1 MTTDQAGFSQS
12 GICGRILTRIIFYLA
27 GMFRSYFKFQPSGA
41 RDYGG
46 GGGSGS
52 GYSSNKR
59 YGSSYDMGTSRGYGG
74 TGTSKYG
81 GSSGYGGSS
90 YLNTSYGA
98 PRTSYRQ
105 SSYEPRITPYIS
117 GGSVMDRVKQINP
130 GDSRGGSYT
139 PLTSRRAQQRDYGGG
154 GGGMDK
160 YSSRSGSDYSANNS
174 LNRSGYLSDYGGSN
188 PSLYSSWDRTS
199 SRGRYGGASRET
211 SPVSIRAPPRQYD
224 YSSSASPSPYSTYRR
239 GSETNRSPSL
249 QNRVERQNSSRSDLY
264 EESPPRPRRKWEEGV
279 YGVAKK
285 QEAPRDT
292 LPEPVQPPP
301 KDYSTDSDESAPEE
315 DKPHV
320 ARYLMSRGTSPIP
333 EPGTSK
339 RERRSRDMSSAISRV
354 KRVKCP
360 QKDARVRKNEL
371 KRRRL
376 VDCATQTNLDEQA
389 PPRRSR
395 QGGAENRASRD
406 DIAKMAAMAL
416 LAAEDKSPGDNF
428 YKQREKFQQANSP
441 MSPPYNRRQG
451 TSFDY
456 DPPKQKAET
465 RGWRKSVYDDSQ
477 PVKQRNEAP
486 ADRDS
491 RFAENLEVPD
501 EKSWRKAVYGE
512 PTPAPLGRLKHYQTE
527 EDLRS
532 AVDGPRPHWR
542 PKTST
547 PARPPIKEQDSTE
560 SPAEDARPTTR
571 QNRRSGSEVEKRRSL
586 QSEVEKRRS
595 QQSEGEKRRSR
606 NESEDYRRSS
616 SRDSILDDKPHRRQK
631 RTSSRELL
639 DDEESQQSGRT
650 ALTPDTLSLRDSIEK
665 VQSWKQKLPP
675 SVQDQHLKVDRHP
688 EGGLPKSDSGEYFSA
703 QEHNGAGH
711 EGGGKYREQK
721 YAQQHSPMSPSYEQH
736 MSEEDV
742 LSPGGHRRKRG
753 NRHLSREL
761 SLESSVFDEDRS
773 HHPVNKEKLRK
784 SELNRSAEKE
794 RQDQEDLERRRRI
807 YAGEDPAVVDEY
819 LRQRRVDVKSPEHFF
834 RDESPNRRR
843 SRYSSRH
850 NSREDMLDEKR
861 PRSKRE
867 SDPHASDSSHHFNKE
882 GSPNRPGSRDK
893 RRSRHSSQE
902 GLLDRDH
909 QQYMRPHS
917 MVVSNESLA
926 KLSAA
931 ESIPSMHS
939 AHTEDGTIRN
949 SMQSIESNEVQE
961 IPSDEQLPQSTSY
974 QSMAS
979 SGGSLPD
986 IVPDDGAPREQQ
998 ISKQST
1004 KKTHSKRTG
1013 LIGQMA
1019 DIDSLLNFSPN
1030 EEEFVEKGVGIKEI
1044 VRQNKHIMD
1053 APVPRDP
1060 SPLRPQKSEE
1070 KLIDIDE
1077 PVSVSPLA
1085 APPRRSAGEGGRK
1098 STSPLPR
1105 IATAGNVSQTGKEMW
1120 DLLKRKKG
1128 LVVISDILELCEKPK
1143 KRFIRV
1149 PGAREEDDRSF
1160 RGYETANEMLDNLQ
1174 VDTNKLEDCALQIY
1188 RYHNGTQGDYTTYLD
1203 LESTID
1209 EQAEDL
1215 EGFQDHYTSAS
1226 PKPRRK
1232 NALILRTQLTVRVHA
1247 VIEKLLNSSGREL
1260 RRALFSLKQIFQD
1273 DKDLVHEFVN
1283 NDGLECLIKVGAE
1296 ADQNYQN
1303 YILRALGQVMLYV
1316 DGMNGVINHNETI
1329 QWLYSLLASK
1339 FRLVVKTALKLLL
1352 VFVEYTETNAQH
1364 LVRGVTTVD
1373 KKRMVKVWTNV
1384 MSILDEKD
1392 GGDSELLVYAM
1403 TLINKVLNAVPDQE
1417 TFYDVT
1423 DALEELGMDRI
1434 TQRYMKRKGADL
1446 DLLAQFQ
1453 QYETALKAEDGEE
1466 DEVGNLDSLRRTPRI
1481 KAGGTAERKSRRFST
1496 GVMPGK
1502 GEQGGMSKQN
1512 SAPML
1517 QDVDRKAAADY
1528 LKRKAR
1534 LDERG
1539 ALMPAEHEQ
1548 IDQMPDKAR
1557 FRHLHAIDNTAE
1569 EPYMNG
1575 SGKALEAVS
1584 SENKDSPSQAD
1595 SLRNRRE
1602 RRARQ
1607 RDFYRAQEI
1616 GAPQLSTVSGDRM
1629 SIASTSSTSTC
1640 SSNSSM
1646 PVVVETR
1653 ADTKQYS
1660 SLSSLSDAESL
1671 DIQNQK
1677 MGREPPD
1684 KHIHPSRV
1692 HEESG
1697 YQSTDDLGRSR
1708 GENSYNESQLQNG
1721 DEQEQGMSNNHR
1733 WLMYKMQHKDDDTSQ
1748 SSFEK
1753 QEQQGGVVV
1762 NDRTGQHVQ
1771 DNKSDNQNSQL
1782 DNKQEG
1788 DKNKVKSEL
1797 ERLHGRKADI
1807 EEGPKKTTGPA
1818 GDKSGLISQRLES
1831 LNKKHEPS
1839 RVEPVIHKPDV
1850 NLTESDLQWER
1861 LQKRLN
1867 RSLKINDMDF
1877 TDLKDTDDEDVFAPP
1892 KLDFGE
1898 GVPPPPP
1905 VPGIP
1910 PPPPGMGP
1918 PPPPPI
1924 MGVPLP
1930 PPMGGPPPPPPFGSA
1945 LPLQTMS
1952 IDLPPPPGANLK
1964 KNKKTLKLHWKT
1976 VQPEQPHVSTKGVTI
1991 WKDMVPVKVDPEKLE
2006 HLFETRQAELKQKRQ
2021 EATGKKEITVLDP
2034 KRSNT
2039 INIGLTVLPPPRT
2052 IKAAILKM
2060 DNSIMNKEGIE
2071 KILTSMIPTDEEKA
2085 KILEAQL
2092 ANPDIPLGH
2101 AEQFL
2106 LTLSS
2111 ISELSSRLNVWL
2123 FKLDYENIESE
2134 IAEPLMDLKKG
2145 MDELHENKTYRY
2157 ILSAILTV
2165 GNFLNGAQVRGFS
2178 IEYLAKVPEVKD
2190 TVHKHSILHHLCT
2203 IIIEQF
2209 PDSTD
2214 LYSEIGTITRCS
2226 RMDWDELKR
2235 KLDQLESDCK
2245 ASWDNLRAI
2254 IKHDGSSNSQL
2265 KSKMSEF
2272 LRDAAERIMILQIV
2286 HKRVINRYHKLL
2298 LWMGLPVFQAKDLK
2312 INLFCKTISE
2322 FALEYRTTREKVIQ
2336 QLEKK
2341 ANQRER
2347 KKTRGKMIV
2356 DLSLPTNI
2364 DTKIKQMGKFKGTK
2378 GSSKKGSEDED
2389 ALQRVLANG
2398 YTSSDDRGLP
2408 GRQRRS
2414 RMGPADTASLK
2425 RSSMSGSRG
2434 CLTTDSEMYDT
2445 GDDEILEACVRTAT
2459 TPSTRAPRERKKG
2472 QRNRKS
2478 FLDRDR
2484 DSDTDH

>member
-1 MTTDQAGFSQS
+1 M
-12 GICGRILTRIIFYLA
+12 
-27 GMFRSYFKFQPSGA
+27 K
-41 RDYGG
+41 
-46 GGGSGS
+46 
-52 GYSSNKR
+52 
-59 YGSSYDMGTSRGYGG
+59 SYDMGTSRGYGG

-1283 NDGLECLIKVGAE
+1283 NDGLECLIKV
-1296 ADQNYQN
+1296 
-1303 YILRALGQVMLYV
+1303 
-1316 DGMNGVINHNETI
+1316 
-1329 QWLYSLLASK
+1329 
-1339 FRLVVKTALKLLL
+1339 
-1352 VFVEYTETNAQH
+1352 
-1364 LVRGVTTVD
+1364 
-1373 KKRMVKVWTNV
+1373 
-1384 MSILDEKD
+1384 
-1392 GGDSELLVYAM
+1392 
-1403 TLINKVLNAVPDQE
+1403 LNAVPDQE

-1481 KAGGTAERKSRRFST
+1481 KAGGTAERKSRR
-1496 GVMPGK
+1496 
-1502 GEQGGMSKQN
+1502 
-1512 SAPML
+1512 
-1517 QDVDRKAAADY
+1517 
-1528 LKRKAR
+1528 
-1534 LDERG
+1534 RG

-1584 SENKDSPSQAD
+1584 SENKDSPSQA
-1595 SLRNRRE
+1595 
-1602 RRARQ
+1602 
-1607 RDFYRAQEI
+1607 
-1616 GAPQLSTVSGDRM
+1616 
-1629 SIASTSSTSTC
+1629 
-1640 SSNSSM
+1640 
-1646 PVVVETR
+1646 
-1653 ADTKQYS
+1653 
-1660 SLSSLSDAESL
+1660 

-2165 GNFLNGAQVRGFS
+2165 GNFLNGAQ
-2178 IEYLAKVPEVKD
+2178 
-2190 TVHKHSILHHLCT
+2190 
-2203 IIIEQF
+2203 
-2209 PDSTD
+2209 
-2214 LYSEIGTITRCS
+2214 
-2226 RMDWDELKR
+2226 MDWDELKR

-2356 DLSLPTNI
+2356 D
-2364 DTKIKQMGKFKGTK
+2364 MGKFKGTK

-2478 FLDRDR
+2478 LRRTLKNGLSAEECFLKTMIVCVIFVSLFQND
-2484 DSDTDH
+2484 DH